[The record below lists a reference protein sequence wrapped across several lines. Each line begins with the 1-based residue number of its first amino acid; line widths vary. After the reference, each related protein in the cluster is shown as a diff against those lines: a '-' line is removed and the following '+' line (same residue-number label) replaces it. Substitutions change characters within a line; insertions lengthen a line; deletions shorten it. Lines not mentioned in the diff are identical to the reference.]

1 MSVRVFVPMD
11 ASALSV
17 GAEEVA
23 HPREAHAALE
33 RLAEMLLD
41 DRGQA
46 RPDMGRERLA
56 DVEML
61 AAYGKLHRRSRF
73 VSMVRG
79 AGVGATRSLDG
90 RGV

>member
-1 MSVRVFVPMD
+1 MIGARMTARQFVERSAQEVLRMD
-11 ASALSV
+11 
-17 GAEEVA
+17 
-23 HPREAHAALE
+23 HAALE

-79 AGVGATRSLDG
+79 AGVGATPGLDG